1 MYPNGSGHGGP
12 QHRPDGHVRERAGR
26 AGGVQEGDR
35 RDHGPARRPEVQA
48 AVAVAERGGERA
60 AQEQDAQHE
69 EVSAMLKNKMC
80 MHGVFPD
87 FAGEKKRKKEQQ
99 DPQHRS
105 LTMTMTMTVTT
116 RPATQINTLA
126 YTDHVAIFCQGN
138 SDQLRARQQDH

>member
-1 MYPNGSGHGGP
+1 MI
-12 QHRPDGHVRERAGR
+12 A
-26 AGGVQEGDR
+26 
-35 RDHGPARRPEVQA
+35 AR
-48 AVAVAERGGERA
+48 
-60 AQEQDAQHE
+60 
-69 EVSAMLKNKMC
+69 L
-80 MHGVFPD
+80 GVFPD
-87 FAGEKKRKKEQQ
+87 FAGEAQGYWGEKQKKEQQ

>member
-1 MYPNGSGHGGP
+1 M
-12 QHRPDGHVRERAGR
+12 QHV
-26 AGGVQEGDR
+26 
-35 RDHGPARRPEVQA
+35 
-48 AVAVAERGGERA
+48 
-60 AQEQDAQHE
+60 

-87 FAGEKKRKKEQQ
+87 FAGEKKRKQEQQ

-126 YTDHVAIFCQGN
+126 YTDHVAIFVKATLIN
-138 SDQLRARQQDH
+138 SEQDNRITSIVLFVIPLIQP